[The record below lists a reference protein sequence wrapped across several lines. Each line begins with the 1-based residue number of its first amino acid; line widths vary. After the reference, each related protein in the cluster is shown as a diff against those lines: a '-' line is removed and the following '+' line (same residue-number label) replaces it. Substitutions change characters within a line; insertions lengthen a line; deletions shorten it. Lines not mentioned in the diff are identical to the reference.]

1 MTAAAAGA
9 HGQVRR
15 DPFAMLPFC
24 GYHMASYFDHWLK
37 VGREIA
43 EPPLMF
49 GVNWFR
55 KGEDGKFLWPGFAD
69 NMRVLKWIVGR
80 VHGTAHG
87 VETALGWMPRYEDI
101 DFRGLDDFS
110 PARFEAVATVDKAKW
125 RQEILS
131 QEELFMKLFDRLPK
145 ELTAIRTLMQSRM
158 VD

>member
-1 MTAAAAGA
+1 
-9 HGQVRR
+9 
-15 DPFAMLPFC
+15 
-24 GYHMASYFDHWLK
+24 
-37 VGREIA
+37 
-43 EPPLMF
+43 
-49 GVNWFR
+49 
-55 KGEDGKFLWPGFAD
+55 
-69 NMRVLKWIVGR
+69 
-80 VHGTAHG
+80 
-87 VETALGWMPRYEDI
+87 MPRYEDI